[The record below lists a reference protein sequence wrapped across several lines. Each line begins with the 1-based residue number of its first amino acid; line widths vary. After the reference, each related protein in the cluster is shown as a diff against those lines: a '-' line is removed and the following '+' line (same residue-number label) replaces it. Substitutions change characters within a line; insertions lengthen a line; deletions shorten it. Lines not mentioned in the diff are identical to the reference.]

1 MTIFIVGSN
10 KVGDYKNQ
18 IRRFRQKKGLNQ
30 RQLAAAVG
38 TSQQQ
43 IQRLE
48 TGSPIKLNMAV
59 ELAKSLETT
68 LDKLFPESKS
78 VLQKIS
84 RKENPHQ
91 ALLQDPEIKNGL
103 LEAG

>member
-1 MTIFIVGSN
+1 
-10 KVGDYKNQ
+10 
-18 IRRFRQKKGLNQ
+18 LNQ

-48 TGSPIKLNMAV
+48 TGSPVKLNMAV
-59 ELAKSLETT
+59 ELAKSLDTT
-68 LDKLFPESKS
+68 LGELFPESKS

-84 RKENPHQ
+84 KKRTHIRRSRILKSRI
-91 ALLQDPEIKNGL
+91 AC
-103 LEAG
+103 